1 MPTKADMNSTD
12 SEQSITETDPER
24 KKKQKLKSQKNTREK
39 AWKRKGKNI
48 KRKSPESRKK
58 LFASKR
64 TEELI
69 CKLKKMKEKIARAKP
84 KKNINP
90 SGRLSVLEEVKRRS
104 KREENV
110 RRIIE
115 KYHLQRLDN
124 LLASNGLERVRVSP
138 FLEQS

>member
-1 MPTKADMNSTD
+1 
-12 SEQSITETDPER
+12 
-24 KKKQKLKSQKNTREK
+24 
-39 AWKRKGKNI
+39 
-48 KRKSPESRKK
+48 
-58 LFASKR
+58 
-64 TEELI
+64 
-69 CKLKKMKEKIARAKP
+69 MKEKIARAKP